1 MPRAVTSPTLNTSH
15 THTQK
20 KFRKTFFESKP
31 IAPKH
36 KRTKR
41 GTWDDDNRFF
51 CTCQKG
57 SEETLAHDYFAAG
70 YEMCA
75 RRHRASIARQ
85 SVIIRRHPRNFRR
98 KTTTLASRAYYGP
111 VFAAPLNTIWV
122 EPGFTAKSYAI
133 ALIFRHECHSVKGW
147 SHQKRA
153 ASYVPE
159 FLVAPRWRRLRR

>member
-1 MPRAVTSPTLNTSH
+1 MPRAVTSPTLTH
-15 THTQK
+15 THTHK
-20 KFRKTFFESKP
+20 KFRKAFFESKP

-51 CTCQKG
+51 ARQKG
-57 SEETLAHDYFAAG
+57 SEKTLAHDYFAAG

-133 ALIFRHECHSVKGW
+133 ALIFRPVKGW